1 MRTAWA
7 SLVALDTRPPFAPPE
22 RLACSSPVVLEHG
35 GLLAPRSPLASSER
49 ALLCSGPM
57 PPDAT
62 AATLSPEII
71 ARRRATHERELRT
84 RRRWSAA
91 VAITSFTL
99 LGFYLS
105 LLLVIRVTQPFYLL
119 VNLLATVTGLC
130 AILVYRVYDEL
141 PTILAELPRLSE
153 QDRRVNL
160 AAIEPFRAELLGRV
174 LPGLGL
180 ARRREEAA
188 AIDDDEL
195 VRRLAGLQRPDW
207 AKIART
213 CLVVWL
219 IVVSL
224 ALAGIVSFRPEHDV
238 SLLDR
243 LRSPSA
249 PPSELWR

>member
-1 MRTAWA
+1 M
-7 SLVALDTRPPFAPPE
+7 
-22 RLACSSPVVLEHG
+22 
-35 GLLAPRSPLASSER
+35 
-49 ALLCSGPM
+49 
-57 PPDAT
+57 
-62 AATLSPEII
+62 
-71 ARRRATHERELRT
+71 
-84 RRRWSAA
+84 A
-91 VAITSFTL
+91 VTSFLL

-130 AILVYRVYDEL
+130 AIIVYRVYEL

-207 AKIART
+207 GKIARA
-213 CLVVWL
+213 CLVVWI

-224 ALAGIVSFRPEHDV
+224 ALAGIVSFRPEHGV

-243 LRSPSA
+243 LRSRPA